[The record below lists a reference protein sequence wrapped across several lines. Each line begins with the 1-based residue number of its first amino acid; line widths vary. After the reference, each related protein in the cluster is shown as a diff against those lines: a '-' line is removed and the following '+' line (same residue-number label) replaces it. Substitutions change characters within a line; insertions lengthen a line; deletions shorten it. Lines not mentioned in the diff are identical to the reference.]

1 MGPIVSA
8 LRCNEGNNTKA
19 PHAAKNVALCQLMA
33 DLFAVFV
40 E

>member
-1 MGPIVSA
+1 MGPFVSA
-8 LRCNEGNNTKA
+8 LCCKQGNDTKA
-19 PHAAKNVALCQLMA
+19 PHAAKNVAFCQLMA